1 MWIGNNSLSIF
12 EDEDAVRTVFHAAR
26 FTKLGATVAFFWE
39 NCWIPWC
46 ARLCHWVFFTF
57 LAVFFGSRSSIQ
69 FQNLSRKFFRTPCM
83 SLLLAFPLLSARQI
97 LKGLLPLVHT
107 RKAVSFQVPFLSWF
121 TATRLT
127 SHIVIRRLRF
137 QPKL

>member
-1 MWIGNNSLSIF
+1 
-12 EDEDAVRTVFHAAR
+12 
-26 FTKLGATVAFFWE
+26 
-39 NCWIPWC
+39 
-46 ARLCHWVFFTF
+46 
-57 LAVFFGSRSSIQ
+57 
-69 FQNLSRKFFRTPCM
+69 
-83 SLLLAFPLLSARQI
+83 
-97 LKGLLPLVHT
+97 LPLVHT